1 GGGGGC
7 SSSACSGVF
16 SPASPMSPVSGTADS
31 EGWSVAG
38 GNLSV
43 PRSSCPAGTAG
54 PITGTSPTTTA
65 EGVSRRQPVDGG
77 GSTEPPSAGTAAA
90 APPPPLVAVP
100 VPAALAEPAP
110 APPGAPPV
118 AGAATAAPAAEAAIT
133 AAAPAVCV
141 PPAAAV
147 QWVVRPGPPLESAYV
162 LGDIL
167 GKGSFGVVRAATHLA
182 TGAKVAVKT
191 IRKSLLGAAD
201 VSALRREVEILHHL
215 SGHPHI
221 SQLLGVYEEP
231 SQLHL
236 VMELCQ
242 GGDLFD
248 AIIAVGRHSE
258 RAAAD
263 VMRTVLTALS
273 YCHAMGVA
281 HRDIKPENFMLTASL
296 PPGAGPGE
304 AGAAAASCHQMGA
317 STSTSSSGGGD
328 RGDARDCTGS
338 KLKLIDFG
346 LSVFCPSD
354 SVPLTDT
361 VGTSYYVA
369 PEVLARSYSRS
380 ADVWSAGVILHI
392 LLTGYA
398 PFDGR
403 NDQEILRA
411 VQTGKLDLTTDPIW
425 ASISRDATA
434 VVTAML
440 NRDPAKR
447 ATADEVLA
455 MPWLGRTAA
464 SCTASTTPLPGVVSD
479 RMRRFARMNSFKKE
493 ARRVVA
499 GLMRPEE
506 VAGLVAQFK
515 SLDADGDGKL
525 NVQELRDGL
534 ARQELHPKGGL
545 VAAGA
550 EPGRGPG
557 PLREDELKELV
568 ERSDLNGDGLLDQ
581 SEFLGAALPTAAIA
595 RQAQQAL
602 AAVTLARPG
611 SRANGAAAAVNNPLA
626 AAFAHFDADSSGF
639 ITPDELR
646 SALAAHHPES
656 QGPDIRALLS
666 RVDRDADG
674 RISYPE
680 FVDMLVQEID
690 DEDEPGSGG
699 GGGRNGPTARGSA
712 ATPKI
717 RSDCGV
723 AVAVPGSRTAAGA
736 QRLKALETGV
746 GPYPSGRGG
755 GGGGGGGGRSAAA
768 KRQMQVP
775 AAWGVGGP
783 VPPPPVRG
791 AARGGRNGQNNTTSF
806 RSMGAAPSGGSGGLS
821 SFDWYDE
828 CNGRAE
834 TSCEGDEGGGWM
846 HGKASATATVADAKM
861 YGSSVSEY
869 QSQSRQTLGA
879 PAAAH
884 EGLYR
889 AAETAALTLL
899 GGDPGGESSLLGQMG
914 VGVPAVRCSAPGWAP
929 AAAAAAAGPGYTAH
943 RPQPLT
949 IPPPPPA
956 ASRRARR
963 HSAAEALEDGYANGY
978 GEYSRGGDGGGA
990 GGNGRGRN
998 GRFGNVMERVVRVS
1012 RISEGQTALT
1022 FNHQYNHHKTH
1033 KQPLPVNGPRQHAA
1047 MYPGSTTQ
1055 TRGVGVGP
1063 SPLGGHRG
1071 RHKQMVYGN
1080 EDKAYQ
1086 RGPCPTA
1093 VLQGRGRVGGGGG
1106 GGVSAPV
1113 DHLVSPVSDAG
1124 CGIGGGSSRQRGA
1137 AALQPR
1143 ALVPVT
1149 AVSDYP
1155 AVGHCGVHGGGGGG
1169 GGGQSGHDNRRTLEY
1184 PDQALAMLHG
1194 GGGGECGGGA
1204 ASAAFSNEAAAVLP
1218 PGTCEEQCYPDS
1230 TTTTARHRRSLAS
1243 APSEVRQ
1250 IPHQQQRQLSPCV
1263 DYPPAA
1269 AGCDKHS
1276 YGSDMYS
1283 EPLPYF
1289 GSNLRGSQRQ
1299 QLSPAPPP
1307 APWNDASRGVGRT
1320 SPRGD
1325 GIVL

>member
-1 GGGGGC
+1 
-7 SSSACSGVF
+7 
-16 SPASPMSPVSGTADS
+16 
-31 EGWSVAG
+31 
-38 GNLSV
+38 
-43 PRSSCPAGTAG
+43 
-54 PITGTSPTTTA
+54 
-65 EGVSRRQPVDGG
+65 
-77 GSTEPPSAGTAAA
+77 
-90 APPPPLVAVP
+90 
-100 VPAALAEPAP
+100 
-110 APPGAPPV
+110 
-118 AGAATAAPAAEAAIT
+118 
-133 AAAPAVCV
+133 
-141 PPAAAV
+141 V
-147 QWVVRPGPPLESAYV
+147 QWVVRPGPPVESAYL

-231 SQLHL
+231 TQLHL
-236 VMELCQ
+236 VLELYQ

-281 HRDIKPENFMLTASL
+281 HRDIKPENFMLTAPL

-304 AGAAAASCHQMGA
+304 AGAAADSCLQTGA
-317 STSTSSSGGGD
+317 STGGGGGGGGD
-328 RGDARDCTGS
+328 ARESVGS

-346 LSVFCPSD
+346 LSVFCSD

-425 ASISRDATA
+425 TSISRDATA

-440 NRDPAKR
+440 NRDPAQR
-447 ATADEVLA
+447 ATADQVLA

-499 GLMRPEE
+499 SLMRPEE

-515 SLDADGDGKL
+515 SLDSDGDGKL

-534 ARQELHPKGGL
+534 ARQELQSKVGL
-545 VAAGA
+545 LAAGA
-550 EPGRGPG
+550 ELGRGPG

-581 SEFLGAALPTAAIA
+581 SEFLGAALPTAVIA
-595 RQAQQAL
+595 RQAQQSL

-611 SRANGAAAAVNNPLA
+611 SRTNGIAAAAAANNPLA

-690 DEDEPGSGG
+690 DEDEPGGG
-699 GGGRNGPTARGSA
+699 GGGGGGGPNGPTARGSA
-712 ATPKI
+712 ASSKI
-717 RSDCGV
+717 RLDGGV
-723 AVAVPGSRTAAGA
+723 AAVVPGSRTAKGG
-736 QRLKALETGV
+736 QRLRAVEPGV

-755 GGGGGGGGRSAAA
+755 GGGGGSRSAAA
-768 KRQMQVP
+768 KRQMHVP

-783 VPPPPVRG
+783 VPPLPPARG
-791 AARGGRNGQNNTTSF
+791 AARGGRNGQNHTTSF
-806 RSMGAAPSGGSGGLS
+806 RSMGAAQSGGSGGLS

-828 CNGRAE
+828 CNSRAE
-834 TSCEGDEGGGWM
+834 TSCEGDEGGGWI
-846 HGKASATATVADAKM
+846 HGEASAAATAAEAKM
-861 YGSSVSEY
+861 FASSVSEY
-869 QSQSRQTLGA
+869 APPRLTPGP

-884 EGLYR
+884 EGLYH
-889 AAETAALTLL
+889 AAETAALTRL
-899 GGDPGGESSLLGQMG
+899 GGGPGQMS
-914 VGVPAVRCSAPGWAP
+914 VGAPAVRCSAPGWATGGGG
-929 AAAAAAAGPGYTAH
+929 GPGYTAH
-943 RPQPLT
+943 RPLPLT

-956 ASRRARR
+956 AARRARR

-978 GEYSRGGDGGGA
+978 GEYSTGGDGGGA
-990 GGNGRGRN
+990 GTTAADGRYGD
-998 GRFGNVMERVVRVS
+998 VTERVVRVS

-1022 FNHQYNHHKTH
+1022 SNHQHNHHKTH

-1047 MYPGSTTQ
+1047 MYPGSSTQ
-1055 TRGVGVGP
+1055 TRGGGGVGP

-1080 EDKAYQ
+1080 EDKVAQ
-1086 RGPCPTA
+1086 RGPCPRMDMA
-1093 VLQGRGRVGGGGG
+1093 ISVLQGRGRVGGGGG

-1113 DHLVSPVSDAG
+1113 DHLISPVADPS
-1124 CGIGGGSSRQRGA
+1124 CGIGGGSGRQRGA
-1137 AALQPR
+1137 AVLQPR
-1143 ALVPVT
+1143 AVVPVT
-1149 AVSDYP
+1149 AFSDYP
-1155 AVGHCGVHGGGGGG
+1155 AVGHPGVHGEGGGGGR
-1169 GGGQSGHDNRRTLEY
+1169 SGHYNRRTLEY
-1184 PDQALAMLHG
+1184 SDQALAMPRG
-1194 GGGGECGGGA
+1194 AGAGAGGGGA
-1204 ASAAFSNEAAAVLP
+1204 AVAFPNEGAVLP
-1218 PGTCEEQCYPDS
+1218 PGTCEEQCYPDH
-1230 TTTTARHRRSLAS
+1230 TTTTARHRRSLVS
-1243 APSEVRQ
+1243 VPSEVRQ
-1250 IPHQQQRQLSPCV
+1250 TPNQQQHHQRQLSPCL
-1263 DYPPAA
+1263 DYPAA
-1269 AGCDKHS
+1269 AAGYDNHS
-1276 YGSDMYS
+1276 YGGNMYS
-1283 EPLPYF
+1283 EPLPYL
-1289 GSNLRGSQRQ
+1289 GGNVRGSQRQ
-1299 QLSPAPPP
+1299 QLSSAAA
-1307 APWNDASRGVGRT
+1307 APWADAYRGGGGT

-1325 GIVL
+1325 GMIL